1 MNLLWTVKA
10 RTDLL
15 AQLRFIAQ
23 DNPGAA
29 DKMNQ
34 LFLAK
39 ASALEHFPQMGR
51 DGRVAGTREL
61 LLPPHYVLVYTVSEE
76 TVYIVSVLH
85 ASQQYPPEDIS

>member
-1 MNLLWTVKA
+1 MKLLWTVKA

-23 DNPGAA
+23 DNPDAA

-61 LLPPHYVLVYTVSEE
+61 LLPPHYVLVYKVSGE
-76 TVYIVSVLH
+76 TVYIVAVLH
-85 ASQQYPPEDIS
+85 TSRQYPPEGIS